1 MAPLLANLLSITDDL
16 PPDLAMLDPVMRK
29 QQMLAMLAELL
40 SELSRRRPVL
50 LLIEDAHWI
59 DPSTH
64 DLFRQIARA
73 VHDSAILMLVN
84 LRPERDAM
92 EQLSG
97 RNAPAAQ
104 RPRPSLGHAARRSD
118 CRQHVDHDRR

>member
-16 PPDLAMLDPVMRK
+16 PPDLAMLDPVVRK
-29 QQMLAMLAELL
+29 QQMLAMLAEML
-40 SELSRRRPVL
+40 SELSRQPVL

-73 VHDSAILMLVN
+73 VNDSAILMLVN
-84 LRPERDAM
+84 LRPG
-92 EQLSG
+92 G
-97 RNAPAAQ
+97 RPCGAAIRTQ
-104 RPRPSLGHAARRSD
+104 RAGSSAVSTVARPCCSSKRLPAARRS
-118 CRQHVDHDRR
+118 RRR